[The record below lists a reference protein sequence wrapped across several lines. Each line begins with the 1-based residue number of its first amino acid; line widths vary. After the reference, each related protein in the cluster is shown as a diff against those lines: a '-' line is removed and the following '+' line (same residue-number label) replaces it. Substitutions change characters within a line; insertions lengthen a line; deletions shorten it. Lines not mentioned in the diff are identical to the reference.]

1 MKPGSSRR
9 SAILAAAE
17 ALLLA
22 EGPRATSMEA
32 VARAAGVAK
41 PTLYAYFADKDE
53 IVRALAEELIEAHG
67 RELQSALDGDGE
79 LELRIA
85 AALTARGKHGL
96 RLRTAPHGRELYGAQ
111 SAIGGP
117 LLRELEAKLAHD
129 LERTLA
135 EAGVERARLLAQLL
149 LAASSGIGE
158 RATAPA
164 ELGPALRLLC
174 ERLIQPELPAAR

>member
-1 MKPGSSRR
+1 MKPGTSRR

-17 ALLLA
+17 TLLLA

-32 VARAAGVAK
+32 LARAAGVAK
-41 PTLYAYFADKDE
+41 PTLYAYFADKDA
-53 IVRALAEELIEAHG
+53 ILSALAEELIAAQR
-67 RELQSALDGDGE
+67 RELRNAMEGDGE
-79 LELRIA
+79 LAPRLA
-85 AALTARGKHGL
+85 AALTARCKQAM
-96 RLRTAPHGRELYGAQ
+96 RVRTAPHGRELYGAA
-111 SAIGGP
+111 SPIAGP
-117 LLRELEAKLAHD
+117 LLRELETD
-129 LERTLA
+129 LSRDIERALGI
-135 EAGVERARLLAQLL
+135 AGVERARLLAQLL